1 MATTLLFG
9 NMKGGVGK
17 TTNSVMVAYQLAK
30 MGYKTL
36 VCDLDP
42 QANATQLLRRTYG
55 LQHDGEDLKI
65 DKTMMVALSEQDIK
79 SAIVTIMDNLDLLPS
94 SEDFKSYPDF
104 LEITF
109 MPNKEK
115 ITENPSSLQS
125 EMSAVKEQRISY
137 FAKQLEKVK
146 DDYDVVVI
154 DVPPTLSVFT
164 DSAIYATDEIV
175 IVLQTQQRSLDGA
188 ETFFEYLQQMY
199 NSYSDVD
206 FDILGV
212 LPVLLKTRS
221 GLDDQILEDAK
232 EDFGEDALFEQI
244 IHHMERLKRYDRTGI
259 ADHELTKADI
269 HDRKIHYIYSELTKE
284 IVERLKSKDML
295 NG

>member
-17 TTNSVMVAYQLAK
+17 TTNSVMVAYQLAQI
-30 MGYKTL
+30 GYKTL

-65 DKTMMVALSEQDIK
+65 DKTMMVALSEGDIS
-79 SAIVTIMDNLDLLPS
+79 SAIVNVMDNLYLLPS
-94 SEDFKSYPDF
+94 SEDFRSYPDF
-104 LEITF
+104 LEIRF
-109 MPNKEK
+109 MPDKEK
-115 ITENPSSLQS
+115 IEQDPSLLQP
-125 EMSAVKEQRISY
+125 EMSRVKEQRISY
-137 FAKQLEKVK
+137 FARQLEAVN
-146 DDYDVVVI
+146 DDYDIIII

-164 DSAIYATDEIV
+164 DSAIYATDEVI

-199 NSYSDVD
+199 NTYSNIDI
-206 FDILGV
+206 DILGV
-212 LPVLLKTRS
+212 LPVLLKKRS
-221 GLDDQILEDAK
+221 GLDDQILKDAE
-232 EDFGEDALFEQI
+232 EDFGSDALFKNI

-259 ADHELTKADI
+259 ADKDLTKSDI
-269 HDRKIHYIYSELTKE
+269 HDRRIHYIYSQLTKE
-284 IVERLKSKDML
+284 IVQRLKDKGGL
-295 NG
+295 N

>member
-17 TTNSVMVAYQLAK
+17 TTNSVMVAYQLAQ

-42 QANATQLLRRTYG
+42 QSNATQLLRRTYG

-65 DKTMMVALSEQDIK
+65 DKTMMVALNEEDIS
-79 SAIVTIMDNLDLLPS
+79 SAIVNVMDNLYLLPS
-94 SEDFKSYPDF
+94 SEDFKNYPDF
-104 LEITF
+104 LEIKF

-115 ITENPSSLQS
+115 IEQNPSLLQS
-125 EMSAVKEQRISY
+125 EMSHVKEQRIAY
-137 FAKQLEKVK
+137 FAKQLETIN
-146 DDYDVVVI
+146 DDYDIIII

-164 DSAIYATDEIV
+164 DSAIYATNEVV

-199 NSYSDVD
+199 NSYSNVD

-221 GLDDQILEDAK
+221 GLDDQILKDAK
-232 EDFGEDALFEQI
+232 EDFGDDALFDNI

-259 ADHELTKADI
+259 ADKDLTKSDI
-269 HDRKIHYIYSELTKE
+269 HDRRIHYIYSQLTKE
-284 IVERLKSKDML
+284 IIQRLKDKGGL
-295 NG
+295 N

>member
-17 TTNSVMVAYQLAK
+17 TTNSVMVAYQLAQI
-30 MGYKTL
+30 GYKTL

-55 LQHDGEDLKI
+55 LQHDGEDLKV
-65 DKTMMVALSEQDIK
+65 DKTMMVALSEGDIS
-79 SAIVTIMDNLDLLPS
+79 SAIVNVMDNLYLLPS

-104 LEITF
+104 LEIRF
-109 MPNKEK
+109 MPDKEK
-115 ITENPSSLQS
+115 IEQDPSLLQP
-125 EMSAVKEQRISY
+125 EMSRVKEQRISY
-137 FAKQLEKVK
+137 FARQLEAVN
-146 DDYDVVVI
+146 DDYDIIII

-164 DSAIYATDEIV
+164 DSAIYATDEVI

-199 NSYSDVD
+199 NTYSNIDI
-206 FDILGV
+206 DILGV
-212 LPVLLKTRS
+212 LPVLLKKRS
-221 GLDDQILEDAK
+221 GLDDQILKDAE
-232 EDFGEDALFEQI
+232 EDFGNDALFKNI

-259 ADHELTKADI
+259 ADKDLTKSDI
-269 HDRKIHYIYSELTKE
+269 HDRRIHYIYSQLTKE
-284 IVERLKSKDML
+284 IVQRLKDKGGF
-295 NG
+295 N